1 MNFINPWILF
11 LLPLIF
17 IPFIF
22 FQENSN
28 KYSWNEMIPQDFISL
43 LIGFLLKI
51 LSSIIIGLFIILL
64 SEPYSDQ
71 KVVERIGEGAQIG
84 LVLDRSASMD
94 DPFVGT
100 DGEVGETKS
109 GAASRLIID
118 FFESR
123 TNDMVGVV
131 TFSNSAMFVLPLTQ
145 NKDAIKAAVNA
156 TAGNALFQTNI
167 GAGLTSSAALFKEVA
182 DSGSR
187 AII

>member
-1 MNFINPWILF
+1 
-11 LLPLIF
+11 
-17 IPFIF
+17 
-22 FQENSN
+22 
-28 KYSWNEMIPQDFISL
+28 
-43 LIGFLLKI
+43 
-51 LSSIIIGLFIILL
+51 
-64 SEPYSDQ
+64 
-71 KVVERIGEGAQIG
+71 
-84 LVLDRSASMD
+84 MD

-167 GAGLTSSAALFKEVA
+167 GAGLSSSAALFKEVA
-182 DSGSR
+182 DSISEQLLFALIPIPTILFCSFFSLIEFSMSKP
-187 AII
+187 AIFLSFTKISLGHLIKDFNPKTFSEDTKAKAIHLLKVNW